1 MGLFIPNNI
10 KNFMEFIFE
19 IGGRKV
25 TVRSLEIGK
34 DYGVF
39 TVFFEMP
46 DVQHTG
52 YVMKKGEKT
61 IAKGEIARRIREA
74 GIEGLEMA
82 SAAPH
87 DTNAIVL
94 VRLSGTE
101 FEERLKRISE
111 IIHEA
116 LKEEGLV

>member
-1 MGLFIPNNI
+1 MILFITNDI

-19 IGGRKV
+19 IEGRKV
-25 TVRSLEIGK
+25 TARSLEIGK

-39 TVFFEMP
+39 TIFLEMP

-61 IAKGEIARRIREA
+61 IAKGEIAWRIRK
-74 GIEGLEMA
+74 GDVEGLEMA

-101 FEERLKRISE
+101 FEERLRRISE
-111 IIHEA
+111 IIHGA
-116 LKEEGLV
+116 LREEGLL

>member
-1 MGLFIPNNI
+1 
-10 KNFMEFIFE
+10 MEFTFDIE
-19 IGGRKV
+19 GRKAAA
-25 TVRSLEIGK
+25 RSLEIGK

-39 TVFFEMP
+39 TIFLEMP

-61 IAKGEIARRIREA
+61 VAKGAIARKIRDA
-74 GIEGLEMA
+74 NIEGLEMA
-82 SAAPH
+82 SAAPL

-101 FEERLKRISE
+101 FEDRLKRISE
-111 IIHEA
+111 MVYEA
-116 LKEEGLV
+116 LKEEELI

>member
-1 MGLFIPNNI
+1 MALFIPIHI

-25 TVRSLEIGK
+25 TARSLEIGK

-39 TVFFEMP
+39 TIFFELP

-52 YVMKKGEKT
+52 YVMKKGERT
-61 IAKGEIARRIREA
+61 IAKGEIAWRIRRG

-101 FEERLKRISE
+101 FEDRLRRISE
-111 IIHEA
+111 IIHDA
-116 LKEEGLV
+116 LREEGLL

>member
-1 MGLFIPNNI
+1 MPLFITNNI

-19 IGGRKV
+19 MEGRKV
-25 TVRSLEIGK
+25 TARSLEIGK

-39 TVFFEMP
+39 TIFMEMP
-46 DVQHTG
+46 EVQHTG

-61 IAKGEIARRIREA
+61 LAKGEIARRVRESD
-74 GIEGLEMA
+74 IEGLEMA

-101 FEERLKRISE
+101 FEDRLRKISG
-111 IIHEA
+111 IIYEA
-116 LKEEGLV
+116 LREEELL

>member
-1 MGLFIPNNI
+1 MALFITNNI

-19 IGGRKV
+19 IGDRKV
-25 TVRSLEIGK
+25 TARSLEIGK

-39 TVFFEMP
+39 TIFLEMP
-46 DVQHTG
+46 EVQHTG

-61 IAKGEIARRIREA
+61 LAKGEVARKIREI

-94 VRLSGTE
+94 IRLSGTK
-101 FEERLKRISE
+101 FEERLKKISE
-111 IIHEA
+111 IIYEA
-116 LKEEGLV
+116 LREEGLI